1 MQILSLTPAALGF
14 SHLKSVCSNSCLP
27 YSLLGILKILVQV
40 PSSQAGVAC
49 PSLILWWWW
58 WGPFHLPLK
67 IRRKKLLR
75 WSGETTLGLQPQMVI
90 CYSDSGCAPPQSH
103 SEKSPAAMRGP
114 SQALHLL
121 DLFMF
126 YGLCIM
132 SVCFEM
138 CGVCTCMQ
146 RPEVRT
152 GYTSQW
158 LATLFFLKIDLCIY
172 VYIL

>member
-14 SHLKSVCSNSCLP
+14 SHLKSVCSNSRLP
-27 YSLLGILKILVQV
+27 YSPLGLLKIIAQV

-103 SEKSPAAMRGP
+103 SEKSPVAMRGP
-114 SQALHLL
+114 SQALRLL

-146 RPEVRT
+146 RPEVKK

-158 LATLFFLKIDLCIY
+158 LATLFFFKD
-172 VYIL
+172 